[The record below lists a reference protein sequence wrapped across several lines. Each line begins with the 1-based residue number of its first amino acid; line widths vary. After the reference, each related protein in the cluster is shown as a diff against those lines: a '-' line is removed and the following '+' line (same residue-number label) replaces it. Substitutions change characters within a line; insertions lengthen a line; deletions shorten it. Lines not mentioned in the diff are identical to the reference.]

1 MQDTSWMQSTAPLP
15 VRTIPNPWEDLP
27 SLISRASAN
36 MGYQNPIWILSPQD
50 IGHIIWTQRL
60 LPLRNAKDYRLLE
73 LLLSLDEEAVY
84 KLTFHRFALQLQ
96 APEKSHSGAL
106 DEVHRPFIAY
116 TTQVSFFH
124 PHYSTQVCP
133 QCLDEKERY
142 GRLYW
147 HLFYLL
153 ICPRH
158 GSALV
163 DRCPVC
169 HSSIPALRPSL
180 SICPRCKKGDYRAA
194 PIKVLFDDPFFSAG
208 YAIML
213 SHLGIENL
221 VKECVSSVLSG
232 SPLLELLPWQYF
244 QLLHAFRYILAEL
257 APDTPFL
264 RASTEQRKML
274 RPLSTGHRGLSH
286 DEGAVLIA
294 TFHFLF
300 ASWPDNFFALLETLP
315 HQRLE
320 LPKRKT
326 SSTTGLFRDFGRLYK
341 TWLYHRLKDPAY
353 SFLHEAFADYLKK
366 RYAGGYL
373 RPDYLP
379 YRGQKGA
386 SVLQRAYMPVVYVM
400 KTLGVSGGTIEKL
413 VEEGLLCLHKKAMGK
428 RGKRSLILIE
438 RSSVEEL
445 RAEWEKFVTFETVAT
460 ECLGTRDAHLYALMD
475 AELLVPERGPKIDG
489 YSQYLYKRTTVEQFM
504 RSLLA
509 IAVKSEFSSQEGL
522 PLSQAGSWL
531 GGKLTL
537 ATTVAEILRGQLIPT
552 DLENGRPLFQ
562 RLFLPRSE
570 MNRFREKRNK
580 WRREELG
587 WLTEREAAA
596 SLGVYVGVLLHWME
610 SGLIVGEMR
619 TLETVW
625 RIPMLIFTKESLNAF
640 RQTYAFTEEVAA
652 LLDVTRSTVE
662 QYVRQGILHPVV
674 GRSTPQGGGR
684 MLFLR
689 EEVLSLL
696 PPGSLSLHEAMALLG
711 VSATQLYSL
720 LSTKRL
726 PCFVPP
732 GGHRASLRFFRSDLE
747 AYWLEQVE
755 FYRRLLSRIASEFA
769 EGGNTWLLTR
779 DVASLIEVSGATV
792 RNWINQ
798 MQWTVRKET
807 VGAVNTYYV
816 NKEDLARYIQ
826 VLLEK
831 AEQMVMRV
839 RARTT
844 MTENGTPVGG

>member
-1 MQDTSWMQSTAPLP
+1 MYCFRKLEEKHMQDTSWMQSTAPLP

-153 ICPRH
+153 ISPRH
-158 GSALV
+158 RSALV
-163 DRCPVC
+163 DRFPLC

-286 DEGAVLIA
+286 DEGAVLLP

-428 RGKRSLILIE
+428 RG
-438 RSSVEEL
+438 
-445 RAEWEKFVTFETVAT
+445 
-460 ECLGTRDAHLYALMD
+460 
-475 AELLVPERGPKIDG
+475 
-489 YSQYLYKRTTVEQFM
+489 
-504 RSLLA
+504 
-509 IAVKSEFSSQEGL
+509 
-522 PLSQAGSWL
+522 
-531 GGKLTL
+531 
-537 ATTVAEILRGQLIPT
+537 
-552 DLENGRPLFQ
+552 
-562 RLFLPRSE
+562 
-570 MNRFREKRNK
+570 
-580 WRREELG
+580 
-587 WLTEREAAA
+587 
-596 SLGVYVGVLLHWME
+596 
-610 SGLIVGEMR
+610 
-619 TLETVW
+619 
-625 RIPMLIFTKESLNAF
+625 
-640 RQTYAFTEEVAA
+640 
-652 LLDVTRSTVE
+652 
-662 QYVRQGILHPVV
+662 
-674 GRSTPQGGGR
+674 
-684 MLFLR
+684 
-689 EEVLSLL
+689 
-696 PPGSLSLHEAMALLG
+696 
-711 VSATQLYSL
+711 
-720 LSTKRL
+720 
-726 PCFVPP
+726 
-732 GGHRASLRFFRSDLE
+732 
-747 AYWLEQVE
+747 
-755 FYRRLLSRIASEFA
+755 
-769 EGGNTWLLTR
+769 
-779 DVASLIEVSGATV
+779 
-792 RNWINQ
+792 
-798 MQWTVRKET
+798 
-807 VGAVNTYYV
+807 
-816 NKEDLARYIQ
+816 
-826 VLLEK
+826 
-831 AEQMVMRV
+831 
-839 RARTT
+839 
-844 MTENGTPVGG
+844 